1 MKKLYVLLVPCLALG
16 VVIGGCGSDNSSS
29 SSSTTSSSNNTT
41 TTTTK
46 QAPANGGGTAKSAVQ
61 VIMKNTRFT
70 PMNIKV
76 KAGGTITWTNKDPFA
91 HTVTYG
97 SGPGVKFNSGNVDG
111 GSTFKQKFR
120 TAGQINYVCK
130 IHKNQTGTITVE

>member
-16 VVIGGCGSDNSSS
+16 VVIGGCGSDDNND
-29 SSSTTSSSNNTT
+29 SSSTSSDN

-97 SGPGVKFNSGNVDG
+97 SGPGLKFDSGNVDS

>member
-1 MKKLYVLLVPCLALG
+1 MKKLYVLLVPCLVLG
-16 VVIGGCGSDNSSS
+16 VVIGGCGSDDNGDSSS
-29 SSSTTSSSNNTT
+29 SSSSSDN

-46 QAPANGGGTAKSAVQ
+46 QAPANSGGTAKSAVQ

-97 SGPGVKFNSGNVDG
+97 SGPGVKFNSGNVDSG
-111 GSTFKQKFR
+111 ATFKQKFR

-130 IHKNQTGTITVE
+130 IHPNQTGTITVE

>member
-1 MKKLYVLLVPCLALG
+1 MKKLYLLLVPCLALG
-16 VVIGGCGSDNSSS
+16 VVIGGCGSDNNND
-29 SSSTTSSSNNTT
+29 SSSTSSDN

-46 QAPANGGGTAKSAVQ
+46 QAPANSGSTAKSAVQ

-130 IHKNQTGTITVE
+130 IHPNQTGTITVE